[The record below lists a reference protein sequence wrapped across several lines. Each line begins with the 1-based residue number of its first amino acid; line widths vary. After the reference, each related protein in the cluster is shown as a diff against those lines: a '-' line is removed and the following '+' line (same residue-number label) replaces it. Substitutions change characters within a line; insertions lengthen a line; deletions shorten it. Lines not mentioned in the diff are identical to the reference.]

1 MTIAL
6 ITQPHCGG
14 CIEVEKF
21 LEDNDLSSKIVIASR
36 DEMNTPLNQIAELN
50 TTLDLSVSNVP
61 TVVVIQD
68 DKLLYSLEEDESDVM
83 KDVNFWNMLFQKF
96 S

>member
-1 MTIAL
+1 
-6 ITQPHCGG
+6 
-14 CIEVEKF
+14 
-21 LEDNDLSSKIVIASR
+21 
-36 DEMNTPLNQIAELN
+36 MNTPLNQIAELN